1 MKSISTQTYT
11 LILFLIISILSSC
24 NNEETTTQKEKT
36 AYEIYEVC
44 NTYKDEKDPFLN
56 MRNEANSDSKI
67 IAKLYDGKQLYL
79 LNENY
84 NYDYTK
90 YCHNYNCMS
99 RLLSHFHYIYL
110 FCVIN

>member
-84 NYDYTK
+84 NYD
-90 YCHNYNCMS
+90 
-99 RLLSHFHYIYL
+99 
-110 FCVIN
+110 